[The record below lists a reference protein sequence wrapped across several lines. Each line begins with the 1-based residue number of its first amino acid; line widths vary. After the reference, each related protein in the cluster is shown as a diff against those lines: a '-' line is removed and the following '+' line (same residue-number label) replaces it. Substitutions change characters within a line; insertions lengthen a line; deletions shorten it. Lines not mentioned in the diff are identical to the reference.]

1 MQCRRQFLSL
11 RRTPPHFI
19 RLFTRI
25 VLSIFLGLFTMA
37 QASSHIRFHD
47 FAADPRSGI
56 FFEHIES
63 PRNMILDSLKINAI
77 IVPDNLTDIP
87 HKPHGAPGV
96 AVFDFDRDG
105 DLDIYVTNSL
115 NGANSLYS
123 SQLNE
128 TGKLSFVD
136 VAAVAN
142 VAAVDHDSTG
152 ICYGDIDN
160 DGDQDLMVLG
170 AIMPNRLYENQG
182 NGSFIDITQTAG
194 IGGGHFS
201 TSSCSMGDIDGDGLL
216 DIAVAN
222 THNSWND
229 FRGIRIPF
237 SFNEHNQLFLNTG
250 GNVFTDVSAESGF
263 ESMTGFLP
271 ESSGAASLT
280 WALSMVDYDQDGDI
294 DIITLDDQ
302 GAVPH
307 PFQGGVAYGLIHLF
321 RNDGTGHFADV
332 SVSAGLSLPGN
343 WMGVSFGD
351 LNCDGHM
358 DFFATNVGDYQSPG
372 RPRVFPLGVLSSRWF
387 LGQENGVFSDPG
399 VGDQLITSTFGWG
412 TSIFDYDNDGDSD
425 IIYQGAID
433 VAIFALTNPAVILQ
447 NQACT
452 ANFTYDAPA
461 LAESA
466 DHLRRI
472 GQGLATGDLNQDGFV
487 DVVTISN
494 ANISEKIP
502 LPLSVIPAERTG
514 SQFDDLASFLPIFEP
529 DLSILSPL
537 TLRWNGNSVE
547 NGSLTVEL
555 NSADNGNN
563 WVEISLLGTVNLTA
577 AGRVNRD
584 GIGAV
589 VTLSTGQ
596 GKRAMIPVTG
606 GASYASQNGLAAN
619 FGLGSEKTGTVE
631 VLWPGGVR
639 NKFFGVRTGERLIL
653 PEIPVSYDNSS
664 LSFTEYS
671 HRVIA
676 HVSELHAKGLVSYT
690 LKIRLITSALLAFN
704 QPFLKI
710 LH

>member
-1 MQCRRQFLSL
+1 MQYPSQFLSL
-11 RRTPPHFI
+11 RRKKNHLI
-19 RLFTRI
+19 CLFDCFVFA
-25 VLSIFLGLFTMA
+25 VLFGVLAVA
-37 QASSHIRFHD
+37 QASNNIRFHD

-56 FFEHIES
+56 FFEHTEP
-63 PRNMILDSLKINAI
+63 PRNIILDSLKMNSI
-77 IVPDNLTDIP
+77 IVPDNLTDVP

-96 AVFDFDRDG
+96 AIFDFDGDG

-115 NGANSLYS
+115 GGKNSLYS
-123 SQLNE
+123 NQLNE

-136 VAAVAN
+136 VASVTN

-160 DGDQDLMVLG
+160 DSDQDLMVLG

-194 IGGGHFS
+194 IGGGNFS
-201 TSSCSMGDIDGDGLL
+201 TASCSMGDINGDGLL

-250 GNVFTDVSAESGF
+250 GNVFVDVSTESGF
-263 ESMTGFLP
+263 ESMAGFLP

-280 WALSMVDYDQDGDI
+280 WALSMVDYDQDGDT

-307 PFQGGVAYGLIHLF
+307 PFQGGVPYGLIHLF
-321 RNDGTGHFADV
+321 RNDGTGHFTDV

-358 DFFATNVGDYQSPG
+358 DFFASNVGDYQSPG
-372 RPRVFPLGVLSSRWF
+372 RPRSFPLGVLSSRWF
-387 LGQENGVFSDPG
+387 LGQANGVFSDPG
-399 VGDQLITSTFGWG
+399 VGDDLITSTFGWG

-425 IIYQGAID
+425 IMYQGGID
-433 VAIFALTNPAVILQ
+433 VAIFALANPAVILQ

-452 ANFTYDAPA
+452 ANFIYDKPA

-494 ANISEKIP
+494 ANIAETTPLLLSIIP
-502 LPLSVIPAERTG
+502 SERTG

-529 DLSILSPL
+529 DLSIPSPT

-555 NSADNGNN
+555 NSANNGNN
-563 WVEISLLGTVNLTA
+563 WVEISLLGTVGLISG
-577 AGRVNRD
+577 GRVNRD

-589 VTLSTGQ
+589 VTFSTEQ

-619 FGLGSEKTGTVE
+619 FGLGSERRGTVE

-639 NKFFGVRTGERLIL
+639 NKFFGVRAGERLVL

-664 LSFTEYS
+664 LSFSEYT
-671 HRVIA
+671 HRVIEG
-676 HVSELHAKGLVSYT
+676 VSELQAKGLVSYR
-690 LKIRLITSALLAFN
+690 LKIRLITSAMLAFKLPHN
-704 QPFLKI
+704 PL
-710 LH
+710 